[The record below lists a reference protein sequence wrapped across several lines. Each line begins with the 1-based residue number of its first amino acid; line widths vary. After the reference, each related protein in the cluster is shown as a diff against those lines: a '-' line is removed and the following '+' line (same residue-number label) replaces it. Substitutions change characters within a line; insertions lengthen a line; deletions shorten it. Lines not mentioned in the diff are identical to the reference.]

1 MSGNIFP
8 DDFLEQLS
16 KITIKEIP
24 EPNFFDV
31 GGCGYF
37 ENPTS
42 DLMALF
48 MGGHEKVTPW
58 LLKALLKVLKI
69 DTENMDFSSLTA
81 EREVGC
87 EDGER
92 IDIVICHDDF
102 IIGIENKVISGINNP
117 FDKYEEQLKKYID
130 NNQDV
135 YKCILKP
142 SWNKSS
148 VNNDWKVITYAE
160 LADMAISLLGQDM
173 INEPLSK
180 WTIFYNE
187 FLSHLSALSEEEM
200 SDLLSNEQSDF
211 ITENFG
217 KLIKAKQLLEAFEN
231 TISQEGKSVISKVL
245 PDSNITNR
253 MNNWDEDYKALHFY
267 PSEWGYDKTY
277 MSLVYRP
284 ESNGDGIEFYVNAE
298 INKNQYPD
306 IAYLKD
312 EVEKSIAKN
321 DFIPSAS
328 NEDYS
333 VSSSKNG
340 ANLSLS
346 FWGLSKDKQGAMTL
360 LHDMTMWMNEKIK
373 SVL

>member
-1 MSGNIFP
+1 
-8 DDFLEQLS
+8 
-16 KITIKEIP
+16 
-24 EPNFFDV
+24 
-31 GGCGYF
+31 
-37 ENPTS
+37 
-42 DLMALF
+42 
-48 MGGHEKVTPW
+48 
-58 LLKALLKVLKI
+58 
-69 DTENMDFSSLTA
+69 
-81 EREVGC
+81 
-87 EDGER
+87 
-92 IDIVICHDDF
+92 
-102 IIGIENKVISGINNP
+102 
-117 FDKYEEQLKKYID
+117 
-130 NNQDV
+130 
-135 YKCILKP
+135 
-142 SWNKSS
+142 
-148 VNNDWKVITYAE
+148 
-160 LADMAISLLGQDM
+160 MAISLLGQDM

-200 SDLLSNEQSDF
+200 SDLLNNEQSDF

-217 KLIKAKQLLEAFEN
+217 KLIKAKQLLDSFEN
-231 TISQEGKSVISKVL
+231 NIYQEGRNVVAKIL
-245 PDSNITNR
+245 PDSNITKSI
-253 MNNWDEDYKALHFY
+253 NNNEGNYKFMHFF

-284 ESNGDGIEFYVNAE
+284 EINGDGIEFYVNAE
-298 INKNQYPD
+298 INKNQYSD

-360 LHDMTMWMNEKIK
+360 LHDMTVWVNEKIK

>member
-173 INEPLSK
+173 ISEPLSK

-231 TISQEGKSVISKVL
+231 TISQEGKSVISKIF

-253 MNNWDEDYKALHFY
+253 MNNWDGDYKALHFY
-267 PSEWGYDKTY
+267 PSEWGGEKTY
-277 MSLVYRP
+277 MTLVYSP
-284 ESNGDGIEFYVNAE
+284 DGDGIEFYVNAE

-312 EVEKSIAKN
+312 EVEKSIARN

-360 LHDMTMWMNEKIK
+360 LHDMTVWMNEKIK